1 LELFLPSVGTHQS
14 RPKKD
19 DFNPVNP
26 NYFYIE
32 YHIFIRKNRCVL
44 RILYGI
50 SYILEACFYDRSRM
64 DHARKALTK
73 LDKKLAAARL
83 RLDSIRVICPQ

>member
-1 LELFLPSVGTHQS
+1 
-14 RPKKD
+14 
-19 DFNPVNP
+19 
-26 NYFYIE
+26 
-32 YHIFIRKNRCVL
+32 
-44 RILYGI
+44 
-50 SYILEACFYDRSRM
+50 M